1 MIYRR
6 LRGPLGKKSIA
17 ALKLIIQKG
26 SGTMLKTQQVEQ
38 RERLS
43 TMQTMKIDYDRRFDT
58 LYVAVSS
65 NLNSYGDDSSNGVVI
80 MRDMDTDAVT
90 GITILSFLKKYK
102 SGCLPELPP
111 DIGLSIESD
120 ILPNLPGITQ

>member
-1 MIYRR
+1 
-6 LRGPLGKKSIA
+6 
-17 ALKLIIQKG
+17 
-26 SGTMLKTQQVEQ
+26 MLKTQQVEQ

-80 MRDMDTDAVT
+80 MRDMDTD
-90 GITILSFLKKYK
+90 
-102 SGCLPELPP
+102 E
-111 DIGLSIESD
+111 IGRAHV
-120 ILPNLPGITQ
+120 

>member
-1 MIYRR
+1 
-6 LRGPLGKKSIA
+6 
-17 ALKLIIQKG
+17 
-26 SGTMLKTQQVEQ
+26 MLKTQQVEQ

-102 SGCLPELPP
+102 SGCLP
-111 DIGLSIESD
+111 
-120 ILPNLPGITQ
+120 

>member
-1 MIYRR
+1 
-6 LRGPLGKKSIA
+6 
-17 ALKLIIQKG
+17 
-26 SGTMLKTQQVEQ
+26 MLKTQQVEQ

-58 LYVAVSS
+58 LYAAVSS

-80 MRDMDTDAVT
+80 MRNMDTDAVT